1 MGASAGFTFRYVGLL
16 GRLVGRYPRAALMAA
31 STSRAAALMSR
42 FRSNCRVID
51 VPPSV
56 LAEVISV
63 TAAMRPNCLS
73 SGVATDEAMVCG
85 LAPGRLACTE
95 MVGKSTCGKGDTGS
109 RLYATAPPK
118 AIA

>member
-1 MGASAGFTFRYVGLL
+1 
-16 GRLVGRYPRAALMAA
+16 MAA

-42 FRSNCRVID
+42 FSSNCKVIE

-95 MVGKSTCGKGDTGS
+95 MVGKSTCGKGDCNRQQRCGHGPMNKWFGDAQTEI
-109 RLYATAPPK
+109 T
-118 AIA
+118 